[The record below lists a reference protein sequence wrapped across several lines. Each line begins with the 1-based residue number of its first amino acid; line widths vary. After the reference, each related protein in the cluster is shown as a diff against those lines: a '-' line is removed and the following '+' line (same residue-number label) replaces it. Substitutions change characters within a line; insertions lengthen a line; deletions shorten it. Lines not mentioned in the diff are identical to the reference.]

1 MALLRFWNSLSEW
14 RIVETDTE
22 VIMSMSVQRKQTK
35 KVTFLK
41 LSS

>member
-1 MALLRFWNSLSEW
+1 MALLKFCNSLREW
-14 RIVETDTE
+14 KIVETDTE

>member
-1 MALLRFWNSLSEW
+1 MALLRFWNGFSEW